1 MNFRAAILATFKTGT
16 QSIAAILR
24 PLIVRQAT
32 GKAMMRHT
40 NDSRPNG
47 PETKPARPSLL
58 ARFVGNRKGTT
69 VIEFAVLAIPF
80 ALLVFAILESCISF
94 AAQQLLMNVTDE
106 VARQVRTGQLKAT
119 DLTDVKLRE
128 LICAKLSIMVGDSCN
143 DPNNHYLAFDLETYS
158 TFAAA
163 AQVRTKKTADN
174 DLDETDFGV
183 HPGGPLTKNMLRV
196 YYKWPV
202 MTDFMARTMSD
213 LKGGRKLLFAT
224 VTWQNEPF

>member
-1 MNFRAAILATFKTGT
+1 MN
-16 QSIAAILR
+16 Q
-24 PLIVRQAT
+24 V
-32 GKAMMRHT
+32 

-80 ALLVFAILESCISF
+80 ALLIFAILESCISF
-94 AAQQLLMNVTDE
+94 AAEQLLTNTTDE
-106 VARQVRTGQLKAT
+106 IARQLRTGQLKAT
-119 DLTDVKLRE
+119 DLDETTLRN
-128 LICAKLSIMVGDSCN
+128 LICGKLSIMVG
-143 DPNNHYLAFDLETYS
+143 NNCQSADYLAFDLESYD
-158 TFAAA
+158 TFAEA
-163 AQVRTKKTADN
+163 AQVRTNKTAGG
-174 DLDETDFGV
+174 DLDTTGFGV

-202 MTDFMARTMSD
+202 MTDIMARTMSD
-213 LKGGRKLLFAT
+213 LPDGRKLLFAT

>member
-1 MNFRAAILATFKTGT
+1 M
-16 QSIAAILR
+16 S
-24 PLIVRQAT
+24 
-32 GKAMMRHT
+32 HT
-40 NDSRPNG
+40 NDSRPHG

-94 AAQQLLMNVTDE
+94 AAQQLLTNATDDI
-106 VARQVRTGQLKAT
+106 ARQVRTGQLKAT
-119 DLTDVKLRE
+119 DLDETTLRDKLCE
-128 LICAKLSIMVGDSCN
+128 KLSIMVGDSCN
-143 DPNNHYLAFDLETYS
+143 NATNKYLVFDLESYD

-163 AQVRTKKTADN
+163 AQVRTKKTADG
-174 DLDETDFGV
+174 DIDDTGFGV

-196 YYKWPV
+196 FYKWPV
-202 MTDFMARTMSD
+202 MTDFMAKTMSD

>member
-1 MNFRAAILATFKTGT
+1 M
-16 QSIAAILR
+16 SH
-24 PLIVRQAT
+24 P
-32 GKAMMRHT
+32 

-94 AAQQLLMNVTDE
+94 AAQQLLMNTTDDI
-106 VARQVRTGQLKAT
+106 ARQIRTGQLKAT
-119 DLTDVKLRE
+119 DLDETKLRN
-128 LICAKLSIMVGDSCN
+128 LICVKLSIMVGDNCLSK
-143 DPNNHYLAFDLETYS
+143 DYLAFDLENYD
-158 TFAAA
+158 TFAQA
-163 AQVRTKKTADN
+163 AQVRTKKTADG
-174 DLDETDFGV
+174 DLDTTGFGV
-183 HPGGPLTKNMLRV
+183 DPGGPLTKNMLRV
-196 YYKWPV
+196 FYKWPV

-213 LKGGRKLLFAT
+213 LKGGKKLLFAT